1 MDGWTTF
8 PAKQE
13 YHFHLPLPKKGYVR
27 VYLLTKIKYSFFFF
41 NGMTSQIHKLGV
53 LQYFQ

>member
-13 YHFHLPLPKKGYVR
+13 YHFHLPLPKKV
-27 VYLLTKIKYSFFFF
+27 
-41 NGMTSQIHKLGV
+41 MLG
-53 LQYFQ
+53 FTC